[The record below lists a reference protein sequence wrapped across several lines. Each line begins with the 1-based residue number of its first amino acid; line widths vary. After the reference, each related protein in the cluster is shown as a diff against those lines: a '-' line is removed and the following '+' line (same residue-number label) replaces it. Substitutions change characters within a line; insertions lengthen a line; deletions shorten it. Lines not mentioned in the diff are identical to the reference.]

1 VSITTLLT
9 FLIEFLDYIM
19 YNDEMNSIQH
29 AECRRLSDFNNYFV
43 GGWGDVERLIS
54 KTVQLSSCVVG
65 RSVVQL
71 VPIVQSFSPVG

>member
-1 VSITTLLT
+1 MSITTLLT

-43 GGWGDVERLIS
+43 GGMMCVEWLIS
-54 KTVQLSSCVVG
+54 KTAVLLLLVVQLS
-65 RSVVQL
+65 
-71 VPIVQSFSPVG
+71 VQSFSQFSPVG